1 MTLEQFK
8 YLSTEV
14 QDYIL
19 SRKAVLIDVIEDG
32 EGCYTLF
39 QLDSFYLEIFTS
51 RIGELTTCSICFFD
65 DPDLLEPYLKRID
78 IAEVEDLLNNI

>member
-19 SRKAVLIDVIEDG
+19 ARKAVLVDVIEDG
-32 EGCYTLF
+32 QGCYTLF

-51 RIGELTTCSICFFD
+51 RVGVLTTCTICFFD
-65 DPDLLEPYLKRID
+65 DPDLLEPYLKRVNID
-78 IAEVEDLLNNI
+78 EVYDILGSE